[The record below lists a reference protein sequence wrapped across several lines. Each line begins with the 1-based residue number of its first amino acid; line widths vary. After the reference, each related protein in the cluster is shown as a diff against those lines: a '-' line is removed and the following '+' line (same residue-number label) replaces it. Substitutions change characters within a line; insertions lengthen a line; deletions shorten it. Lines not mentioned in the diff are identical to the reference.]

1 MNNNRRK
8 RINAIAGQ
16 LDAMLEAVEVICEEE
31 VEYLEDMPENLQD
44 SAKYEVAE
52 NAIINLQ
59 DAIGSIEEAIG
70 YLKES
75 EGCAW
80 QQKNR

>member
-1 MNNNRRK
+1 
-8 RINAIAGQ
+8 
-16 LDAMLEAVEVICEEE
+16 
-31 VEYLEDMPENLQD
+31 MPENLQD

-75 EGCAW
+75 EE
-80 QQKNR
+80 Q